1 MPDSC
6 VTSSELKQ
14 AIIWMTVSIEIRH
27 ASDSPTSRKTW
38 APVGADE
45 SVVIQIQD
53 RRLAR
58 IGVLKHKIRVTV
70 AAKVGY
76 CRPRSQRWSRRSDR
90 QCEGISFFVR
100 GVVNAAASD
109 NAGIPF
115 PRTAHYLV
123 CATAGINHIT
133 SIAIVSVQPLVTSTT
148 GYPYDHVIRAVR
160 RGNKD

>member
-1 MPDSC
+1 
-6 VTSSELKQ
+6 
-14 AIIWMTVSIEIRH
+14 IRRSFQLP
-27 ASDSPTSRKTW
+27 APRKSW
-38 APVGADE
+38 PISGANDA
-45 SVVIQIQD
+45 VVIQIPYYG
-53 RRLAR
+53 LMGG
-58 IGVLKHKIRVTV
+58 GVLNHKVRMAI
-70 AAKVGY
+70 AIKVGY

-90 QCEGISFFVR
+90 QCEGIDLVVS

-109 NAGIPF
+109 NASIPF